1 MGKTTIAAR
10 PYQKPR
16 SARHFDALLNAW
28 QRGEDVAWADL
39 MAAWVKAP
47 TAPVTRE
54 MIVKVINGLE
64 NGQTDANGHD
74 RVEAD

>member
-1 MGKTTIAAR
+1 MLKGESDESMGKMTIAVGPVQEAEER
-10 PYQKPR
+10 RQ
-16 SARHFDALLNAW
+16 FDALLKAW

-54 MIVKVINGLE
+54 MILKIIQCLKK
-64 NGQTDANGHD
+64 
-74 RVEAD
+74 RP

>member
-1 MGKTTIAAR
+1 MGKMTIAVGSYKS
-10 PYQKPR
+10 PK
-16 SARHFDALLNAW
+16 SAKRFDKLLKAW

-54 MIVKVINGLE
+54 TIMKIIQCLKKK
-64 NGQTDANGHD
+64 
-74 RVEAD
+74 

>member
-1 MGKTTIAAR
+1 MGKMTIAVGQYQR
-10 PYQKPR
+10 PKNAKQ
-16 SARHFDALLNAW
+16 FDKLLKAW

-54 MIVKVINGLE
+54 TMAKIIECLKK
-64 NGQTDANGHD
+64 
-74 RVEAD
+74 R

>member
-1 MGKTTIAAR
+1 MGKMTIAVD
-10 PYQKPR
+10 PYRKPR
-16 SARHFDALLNAW
+16 SAGQFDALLKAW

-54 MIVKVINGLE
+54 TIVKVINGLE
-64 NGQTDANGHD
+64 NEQTDSD
-74 RVEAD
+74 E

>member
-1 MGKTTIAAR
+1 MGKMTIAAGR
-10 PYQKPR
+10 HQNPK
-16 SARHFDALLNAW
+16 SARHFEALLRAW

-64 NGQTDANGHD
+64 NEQTGLNRRNG
-74 RVEAD
+74 

>member
-1 MGKTTIAAR
+1 MGKMTFAVGQ
-10 PYQKPR
+10 PQKPKG
-16 SARHFDALLNAW
+16 ARHFEALLKAW

-64 NGQTDANGHD
+64 NERTDLNG
-74 RVEAD
+74 RNG